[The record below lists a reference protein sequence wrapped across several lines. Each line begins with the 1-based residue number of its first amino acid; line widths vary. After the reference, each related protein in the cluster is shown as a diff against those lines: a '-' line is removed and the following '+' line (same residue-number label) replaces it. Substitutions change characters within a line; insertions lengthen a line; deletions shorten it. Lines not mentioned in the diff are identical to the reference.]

1 MDIEEGPDAES
12 KIEGRCIMSL
22 EIINLC
28 KSFGDKK
35 LFDGFSYSFSDTGIY
50 AVIGES
56 GIGKTTLLRMI
67 SGLDTDY
74 TGEIIGGGIGRV
86 SFAFQEYRLFP
97 GLSAIENLIF
107 TISDRKDGAVFDKCK
122 KMLLTLGFTD
132 NDINLLP
139 EQMSGGMKQ
148 RVSIARAILFDTPI
162 LILDEPTKELDRQNR
177 DAVIGL
183 IQNEAKRRL
192 IILVSHSD
200 EDISALGAIKIHI

>member
-1 MDIEEGPDAES
+1 
-12 KIEGRCIMSL
+12 MSL
-22 EIINLC
+22 EIINLY

-74 TGEIIGGGIGRV
+74 AGEIIGGGIGRV

-107 TISDRKDGAVFDKCK
+107 TISDRKDVAVFDKCK

-132 NDINLLP
+132 NDINLSYP
-139 EQMSGGMKQ
+139 ELIGFDGNPETVFIDKDELERVRKEIDNLLSGNEKPVLTLYLKGLSYQEIGNVLGKSVKTIDNAIQ
-148 RVSIARAILFDTPI
+148 RI
-162 LILDEPTKELDRQNR
+162 
-177 DAVIGL
+177 
-183 IQNEAKRRL
+183 RR
-192 IILVSHSD
+192 
-200 EDISALGAIKIHI
+200 KINKYYLKK